1 MTASAGK
8 WMEHLRVIM
17 LRETGQSHKT
27 SSRHFPSCAEAM
39 TETGEREQE
48 RMRLGCTKLCREQKT
63 DNWRCGR
70 GGARKKR
77 EMSNRQDK
85 YY

>member
-27 SSRHFPSCAEAM
+27 SSRHFPSCGEAM
-39 TETGEREQE
+39 TETGERARKNEAGMQE
-48 RMRLGCTKLCREQKT
+48 TVQGIEDQQLEVRKE
-63 DNWRCGR
+63 
-70 GGARKKR
+70 GARKRR
-77 EMSNRQDK
+77 EMSNRQNR